1 MREREEMLTKCL
13 NLFIDDDLKQ
23 FLDILNEF
31 KFKFQHIRKYKTI
44 TIKGKVVDAGC
55 NKSRNFYISVIQ
67 ADREFVVVESDHYYS
82 IILRGHDKVKE
93 IAVPKDVTIEFRES
107 KLVIEY

>member
-1 MREREEMLTKCL
+1 MLTKCL
-13 NLFIDDDLKQ
+13 NPFVDEDLKQ

-31 KFKFQHIRKYKTI
+31 GFQFQHIRKYKTI
-44 TIKGKVVDAGC
+44 MIKGKVIDAGC
-55 NKSRNFYISVIQ
+55 NKSRNFYISVTQ
-67 ADREFVVVESDHYYS
+67 ADREFVVVESDHYYT
-82 IILRGHDKVKE
+82 IILRRSDKVKE

>member
-1 MREREEMLTKCL
+1 MLTKCL
-13 NLFIDDDLKQ
+13 NPFVDEDLKQ

-31 KFKFQHIRKYKTI
+31 GFQFRHIRKYKTI

-55 NKSRNFYISVIQ
+55 NTSRNFYISVKQ
-67 ADREFVVVESDHYYS
+67 ADREFVIMEADHYYL
-82 IILRGHDKVKE
+82 IILRTPDRVKE
-93 IAVPKDVTIEFRES
+93 IAVPKDVTIAFRES

>member
-1 MREREEMLTKCL
+1 MLTKCL
-13 NLFIDDDLKQ
+13 NPFVDEDLKQ

-31 KFKFQHIRKYKTI
+31 GFQFRHVRKYKTI

-55 NKSRNFYISVIQ
+55 NKSRNFYISVLQ
-67 ADREFVVVESDHYYS
+67 SDREFVVIESDHYYS

-93 IAVPKDVTIEFRES
+93 IAVPKDVEISYRDS